1 MWKMHGIESYGVDDF
16 QLDLANAIQMSDFQ
30 LDLANAIQM
39 SDFVYKLYV
48 HAQKIHG
55 VW

>member
-1 MWKMHGIESYGVDDF
+1 MWKMHGIESYGVD
-16 QLDLANAIQMSDFQ
+16 DFQ